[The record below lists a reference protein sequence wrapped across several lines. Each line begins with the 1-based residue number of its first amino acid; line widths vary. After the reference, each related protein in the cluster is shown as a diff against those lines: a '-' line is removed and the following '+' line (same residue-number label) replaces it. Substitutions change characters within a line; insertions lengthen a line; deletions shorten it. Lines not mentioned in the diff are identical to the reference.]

1 MRFVRPIILAA
12 LLAGL
17 AACAGDGNKS
27 DSLYGRL
34 GERAGIAK
42 VVDDFTAR
50 VAADNRINR
59 FFAKT
64 DIPAFKRHL
73 TDQLCQ
79 ASGGPCVY
87 KGRSMQESHKGMNI
101 SVQEFNWT
109 GGHLA
114 AALNAAGVAPADR
127 DAVLSVAGSLQKDIV
142 GQ

>member
-1 MRFVRPIILAA
+1 MKPFRAIIAAA
-12 LLAGL
+12 LMLGL
-17 AACAGDGNKS
+17 AACAMEKKS
-27 DSLYGRL
+27 TDSLYDRL

-64 DIPAFKRHL
+64 DIPEFKRHL

-79 ASGGPCVY
+79 VSGGPCVY
-87 KGRSMQESHKGMNI
+87 KGRSMKESHKGMNI
-101 SVQEFNWT
+101 SAQEFNWT
-109 GGHLA
+109 GQHLA
-114 AALNAAGVAPADR
+114 AALDAAGVAPADR